1 MRLESVRRPLAY
13 RVDFIEVFAG
23 PGAATVTKAVAQM
36 GFSVCCPIDI
46 SFDPELDVSKVFVME
61 WIIHLVQNH
70 FVKAVM
76 VEPPCTTFSIMR
88 RPALRSRLCPFGFD
102 VSDPQTSMGNK
113 LALRSFQLLRMGI
126 RMGVITIVENPW
138 SSKIKCL
145 PGWKQLV
152 ADPHCQQ
159 VRCDSCF
166 FGSKHLK
173 SFAFLCAWAD
183 TVFISGRCT
192 GDH

>member
-1 MRLESVRRPLAY
+1 MVLLSCLAPLMVSDLAVDFSNKLFATDASLNKGAIVQCLLSDRLQKHFGEHAGQKAY

-46 SFDPELDVSKVFVME
+46 SVDPELDVSKVFVME

-70 FVKAVM
+70 YVKAVM

-113 LALRSFQLLRMGI
+113 LALRS
-126 RMGVITIVENPW
+126 W
-138 SSKIKCL
+138 
-145 PGWKQLV
+145 
-152 ADPHCQQ
+152 
-159 VRCDSCF
+159 
-166 FGSKHLK
+166 
-173 SFAFLCAWAD
+173 
-183 TVFISGRCT
+183 
-192 GDH
+192 